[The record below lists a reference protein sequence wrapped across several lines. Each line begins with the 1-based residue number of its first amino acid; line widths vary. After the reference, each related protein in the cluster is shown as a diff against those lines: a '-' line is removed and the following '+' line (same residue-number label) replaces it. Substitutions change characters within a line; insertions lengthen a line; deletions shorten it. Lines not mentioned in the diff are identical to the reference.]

1 MKEKSKVL
9 LVDDEPDILA
19 NLAPILERAGF
30 AVASAADGEE
40 ALKQV
45 TSFTPAVIA
54 LDVLLPRL
62 DGREVL
68 RHLRQ
73 VGNWTP
79 VILFSKEGE
88 SVERAMALEEG
99 ADDYLNKPFAPSEL
113 VARIRA
119 VLRRARP
126 GQPPLTAAHRLV
138 SGDLVLD
145 RSVRRRVWLNSQELA
160 LTPKAIALLEYMM
173 THPHELLERNRLL
186 NAIWGWD
193 NPIGDRVL
201 DTRIRELRRALGDDP
216 AHPRFIETVM
226 GEGYYFVREVRGEES
241 L

>member
-1 MKEKSKVL
+1 MQAKSRVL
-9 LVDDEPDILA
+9 LVDDEPDIIA

-30 AVASAADGEE
+30 TVASATDGEE
-40 ALKQV
+40 ALSQV
-45 TSFTPAVIA
+45 TVFGPDVVA

-68 RHLRQ
+68 RRLRQ
-73 VGNWTP
+73 SGNWTP
-79 VILFSKEGE
+79 IILFSKEGE

-126 GQPPLTAAHRLV
+126 GQPPLTAARRLV

-145 RSVRRRVWLNSQELA
+145 RSVRRRAWLNSKELA
-160 LTPKAIALLEYMM
+160 LTPKAMALLEYLM
-173 THPHELLERNRLL
+173 THPNELLERNRLL
-186 NAIWGWD
+186 NAVWGWD

-216 AHPRFIETVM
+216 AHPRFIETVP
-226 GEGYYFVREVRGEES
+226 GEGYTFVSEVRGEAFP
-241 L
+241 